1 MLLLIC
7 GRKSCLA
14 IVEEKA
20 NELLH
25 EKKKIN
31 VDPILKYFKSTWM
44 DGKYKKDFW
53 NYFDYIGR
61 RTNND
66 LEAFNRQLNRFL
78 RSPKPNIFKFVQHI
92 QGVDQ
97 SVSLQIIAYRKN
109 PVDYGSRWGKSK
121 AQRESEE
128 KFIKLKVAYIAK
140 SLELYDYL
148 YAVAANVELT
158 MFIDEDGNV
167 DPVNVLE
174 DVVEVVEQDT
184 ALHDD
189 NNSIVEDLEN
199 LNLDL
204 NSNILDNSAYLQ
216 MREEEHEADI

>member
-1 MLLLIC
+1 
-7 GRKSCLA
+7 
-14 IVEEKA
+14 VEEKA

-78 RSPKPNIFKFVQHI
+78 RSPKPNIFKFVHI

-109 PVDYGSRWGKSK
+109 PVDYGSRWAKSK

-128 KFIKLKVAYIAK
+128 KFLKLKAAYIAK

-158 MFIDEDGNV
+158 MFIDEDGNL

-174 DVVEVVEQDT
+174 DVVEDF
-184 ALHDD
+184 
-189 NNSIVEDLEN
+189 NNSIVEDGLVEDLEN
-199 LNLDL
+199 VDL
-204 NSNILDNSAYLQ
+204 NSNILDNSTYLQ

>member
-1 MLLLIC
+1 M
-7 GRKSCLA
+7 
-14 IVEEKA
+14 
-20 NELLH
+20 
-25 EKKKIN
+25 
-31 VDPILKYFKSTWM
+31 
-44 DGKYKKDFW
+44 
-53 NYFDYIGR
+53 
-61 RTNND
+61 
-66 LEAFNRQLNRFL
+66 
-78 RSPKPNIFKFVQHI
+78 
-92 QGVDQ
+92 
-97 SVSLQIIAYRKN
+97 
-109 PVDYGSRWGKSK
+109 
-121 AQRESEE
+121 
-128 KFIKLKVAYIAK
+128 KVAYIAK

-199 LNLDL
+199 S

>member
-1 MLLLIC
+1 LF
-7 GRKSCLA
+7 
-14 IVEEKA
+14 
-20 NELLH
+20 
-25 EKKKIN
+25 KIQT
-31 VDPILKYFKSTWM
+31 K
-44 DGKYKKDFW
+44 
-53 NYFDYIGR
+53 
-61 RTNND
+61 
-66 LEAFNRQLNRFL
+66 
-78 RSPKPNIFKFVQHI
+78 NIQNVQHI

-109 PVDYGSRWGKSK
+109 PVDYGSRWDKSK

-174 DVVEVVEQDT
+174 DVVEQDT

-199 LNLDL
+199 INLDL

>member
-1 MLLLIC
+1 
-7 GRKSCLA
+7 
-14 IVEEKA
+14 
-20 NELLH
+20 
-25 EKKKIN
+25 
-31 VDPILKYFKSTWM
+31 M

-97 SVSLQIIAYRKN
+97 SVSLQI
-109 PVDYGSRWGKSK
+109 
-121 AQRESEE
+121 
-128 KFIKLKVAYIAK
+128 
-140 SLELYDYL
+140 
-148 YAVAANVELT
+148 
-158 MFIDEDGNV
+158 MFIDEDGNL

-174 DVVEVVEQDT
+174 DVVEDF
-184 ALHDD
+184 

-199 LNLDL
+199 VDL
-204 NSNILDNSAYLQ
+204 NTNILDNSTYLQ

>member
-1 MLLLIC
+1 
-7 GRKSCLA
+7 
-14 IVEEKA
+14 
-20 NELLH
+20 
-25 EKKKIN
+25 
-31 VDPILKYFKSTWM
+31 M
-44 DGKYKKDFW
+44 DSKYKKDFW

-109 PVDYGSRWGKSK
+109 PVDYGSRWSKSK
-121 AQRESEE
+121 VQRESEE
-128 KFIKLKVAYIAK
+128 KFLKLKAAYIAK

-158 MFIDEDGNV
+158 MFIDEDGNL

-184 ALHDD
+184 ALHDY

-199 LNLDL
+199 VDL

-216 MREEEHEADI
+216 MREEEHEADFFFNISASSTLF